1 MAKLKL
7 SIKNYEIIIV
17 AVLFLT
23 SFWLWTLPLQSS
35 NVPFGE
41 GDAAW
46 QFAAADQMYMQNH
59 ASFRIPSYL
68 GNWYYGF
75 NTILGPN
82 AIEYPPPYPVNI
94 ALSQIFGGD
103 RFVSAYIMFALL
115 DMLASIS
122 LFLLIRK
129 LYGILPGFL
138 AGFAMVFSM
147 RDIMLYLLGQRGSVI
162 SFTFIPIALYSF
174 YMYLTT
180 SDSDKKKNVYLFT
193 TILVVA
199 SQYLFHVQG
208 VMISIGVIILFSLFM
223 WLKNKKFPLS
233 ISSLKSNWKIYSI
246 SVLLLLVF
254 TLPFLLIYFGAQVTN
269 PVHINNV
276 SRLFSWYKISDQPD
290 YSSGNITGYPII
302 YFSFSQ
308 IYNYWY
314 FPFLIIGIILLLIRR
329 EPKDLLILSWL
340 LGVYILIHLDV
351 TGYFSV
357 QRSARM
363 LLAETALF
371 YSLIAIGIAGLPS
384 LLSNFYKIKESS
396 IKTIKYLLAAIFIIF
411 LVFANGKAAYSTLNG
426 AYSPILRLN
435 PYQMQVSDW
444 MASNLPENAVII
456 AKGTIT
462 YPKVRFMLAISQ
474 RYVTNQVQNLLDS
487 GVITQN
493 DIYYMV
499 DYSDLVLLGQQDAI
513 NSQLEWEKLNFQNST
528 LIYNQNN
535 IHIWHGNITVFTN
548 GQ

>member
-7 SIKNYEIIIV
+7 SIKNYEIIIA
-17 AVLFLT
+17 AVLFLI

-35 NVPFGE
+35 HVPFGE

-82 AIEYPPPYPVNI
+82 AIEYPPPYPLNI
-94 ALSQIFGGD
+94 ALSQIFGGG

-147 RDIMLYLLGQRGSVI
+147 RDIMLYLWGQRGSVI

-174 YMYLTT
+174 YMYFTT
-180 SDSDKKKNVYLFT
+180 PDSDKKKNVYLFT

-199 SQYLFHVQG
+199 SQYLFHIQG
-208 VMISIGVIILFSLFM
+208 VIVSISVIILFSLFM
-223 WLKNKKFPLS
+223 WLKNKKFPLP
-233 ISSLKSNWKIYSI
+233 ISLLKSNWKIYSI

-254 TLPFLLIYFGAQVTN
+254 TMPFILIYFGAQATN
-269 PVHINNV
+269 SVHINNV
-276 SRLFSWYKISDQPD
+276 SRLFSWYKINDQPD
-290 YSSGNITGYPII
+290 YSSGNIAGYPII

-314 FPFLIIGIILLLIRR
+314 LPFLMIGIILLLIRR
-329 EPKDLLILSWL
+329 ESKDLLMLSWVI
-340 LGVYILIHLDV
+340 GVYILIHLDV
-351 TGYFSV
+351 IGYFSV

-396 IKTIKYLLAAIFIIF
+396 IKAIKYLLAVIFIIL

-435 PYQMQVSDW
+435 PYQMQVSEW
-444 MASNLPENAVII
+444 IASNLPENAIVV
-456 AKGTIT
+456 AKGTLT
-462 YPKVRFMLAISQ
+462 YPKIRFMLAVSE
-474 RYVTNQVQNLLDS
+474 RHVTSTAEYLLSVGATSPKDL
-487 GVITQN
+487 
-493 DIYYMV
+493 YYMI

-513 NSQLEWEKLNFQNST
+513 NSQLEWEKSNFQNST
-528 LIYNQNN
+528 LVYNQNN
-535 IHIWHGNITVFTN
+535 IHIWHGNIKVFTN
-548 GQ
+548 E